1 MSRFEKRVTDEQVA
15 SAREQI
21 GQGTTLR
28 AAAAEIPCAPSTLSY
43 RIKKA
48 EQAETA
54 DRGRRDDSATQPT
67 VRTPSSGD
75 GAGIENIG
83 PLEILRE
90 ALQATKP
97 SGQPDW
103 TTRINAARTL
113 AALRPQELE
122 PKQRPV
128 EPEIV
133 VFDLP
138 PGSNSVIHRAIDNEN
153 DAPAGDAQTP
163 AAKTPASPKLSQPT
177 NPRYFYYRSD
187 EDTLISIG
195 QWSPPPSEVQGT
207 DTVTLVVTDEP
218 TTADRWRAEL
228 AAGRLPA
235 REDES

>member
-21 GQGTTLR
+21 AQGVTLR

-54 DRGRRDDSATQPT
+54 ARGRSDDSEAQPT
-67 VRTPSSGD
+67 VLTPSSGD
-75 GAGIENIG
+75 GAGIENVG

-153 DAPAGDAQTP
+153 DASAGDAQTP
-163 AAKTPASPKLSQPT
+163 AAETPASPKLSQPT
-177 NPRYFYYRSD
+177 TPRHFYYRPD
-187 EDTLISIG
+187 KDTLMPIG
-195 QWSPPPSEVQGT
+195 QWSPPPSQLDGL
-207 DTVTLVVTDEP
+207 DTVAIVVTDELA
-218 TTADRWRAEL
+218 TADRWRAEL
-228 AAGRLPA
+228 AAGRRPA
-235 REDES
+235 RADES